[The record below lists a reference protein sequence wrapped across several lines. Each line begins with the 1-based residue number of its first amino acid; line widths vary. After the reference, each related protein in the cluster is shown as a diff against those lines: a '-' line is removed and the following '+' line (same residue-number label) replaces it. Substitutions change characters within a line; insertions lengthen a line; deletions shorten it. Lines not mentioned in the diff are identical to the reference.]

1 MTKRSAARKTKD
13 LDLENWVQGHRKGC
27 IICRNDEA
35 RELVRRVIET
45 QNQLHV
51 KVRYASVADL
61 LNDQFNA
68 RFTDN
73 SVRDHIRR
81 CINGR

>member
-13 LDLENWVQGHRKGC
+13 LDLESWVQGHRKGC
-27 IICRNDEA
+27 AICRHDEA
-35 RELVRRVIET
+35 RELVRRVIDT

-61 LNDQFNA
+61 LNDQFGT